1 MVALVVFPIMATS
14 LGTIPNRCLSVTN
27 LSTSWSCGPKSHR
40 PKRPALPA
48 RLPNFR
54 PPVDLLAYIDAIPPP
69 HAADRLGRASAIV
82 GGLVIYRLLRTQ
94 FVTTGKRAT
103 GFTGPGFSATA
114 STAIRN
120 CSN

>member
-40 PKRPALPA
+40 PRRPAFPA

-69 HAADRLGRASAIV
+69 HAADRLDAGAV
-82 GGLVIYRLLRTQ
+82 GGDLVGRSRLAGAKGNRTRSHS
-94 FVTTGKRAT
+94 V
-103 GFTGPGFSATA
+103 
-114 STAIRN
+114 
-120 CSN
+120 

>member
-40 PKRPALPA
+40 PRRPAFPA

-69 HAADRLGRASAIV
+69 HPADRLGAGAASFGCRLVCVEV
-82 GGLVIYRLLRTQ
+82 GPRRGGFRTCQRREVLRRLRLIWA
-94 FVTTGKRAT
+94 G
-103 GFTGPGFSATA
+103 
-114 STAIRN
+114 
-120 CSN
+120 SNRPN

>member
-40 PKRPALPA
+40 PRRPAFPA

-69 HAADRLGRASAIV
+69 HAADPDGDWAADHRWRLLGVEGMDEAADGLGRN
-82 GGLVIYRLLRTQ
+82 
-94 FVTTGKRAT
+94 
-103 GFTGPGFSATA
+103 ATA
-114 STAIRN
+114 
-120 CSN
+120 